1 MTTPSQTVGP
11 YLAIGLPY
19 EQGPHVVPEGTE
31 NRIRIHGHVFDGA
44 GDPISD
50 AMIETWQADPD
61 GRFGT
66 GFRGFGRAPTGPDGE
81 YEIFTLKPGRVD
93 DQQAPHID
101 VSVFARGMLNR
112 TVTRIY
118 FADEDNAGDPVLASV
133 PEARRATLIAE
144 PDDGGY
150 RFDVHVQGARETVFF
165 KV

>member
-11 YLAIGLPY
+11 YLAIGLPF
-19 EQGPHVVPEGTE
+19 EDGPYVVPKDTKDV
-31 NRIRIHGHVFDGA
+31 IRIHGHVFDGA

-66 GFRGFGRAPTGPDGE
+66 DFRGFGRAPTGPDGE

-112 TVTRIY
+112 CVTRIY
-118 FADEDNAGDPVLASV
+118 FSDEDNAGDPVLDSV
-133 PEARRATLIAE
+133 PADRRATILAE
-144 PDDGGY
+144 PGEGGY
-150 RFDVHVQGARETVFF
+150 RFDVHVQGESETVFF
-165 KV
+165 RV